1 MTAAK
6 GTFTAIKLQVR
17 QRPVDFHRVVIH
29 FANGADQK
37 VELRNTIRAGGESR
51 VIDIDGANRVI
62 RSIDFWY
69 DAKTLGRGGRAAIRV
84 MGRQ

>member
-17 QRPVDFHRVVIH
+17 QRPWISIVWSSTSPTAPIR
-29 FANGADQK
+29 K

-62 RSIDFWY
+62 RSIDFKY
-69 DAKTLGRGGRAAIRV
+69 DARR
-84 MGRQ
+84 